1 MLSDI
6 VESVMLL
13 KDEAC
18 RRETDKMVNSFKNQ
32 TKSHQLHHRT
42 LNKHLIIQYVT
53 HITILPHT
61 THIHHTNVT
70 ILQYLKHILPH
81 KHIHHTHVIIGFLD
95 FFCACRKKY
104 SEDC

>member
-61 THIHHTNVT
+61 THIHHTHVT
-70 ILQYLKHILPH
+70 MYYSTSNTYYLT
-81 KHIHHTHVIIGFLD
+81 HTYTTHM
-95 FFCACRKKY
+95 
-104 SEDC
+104 